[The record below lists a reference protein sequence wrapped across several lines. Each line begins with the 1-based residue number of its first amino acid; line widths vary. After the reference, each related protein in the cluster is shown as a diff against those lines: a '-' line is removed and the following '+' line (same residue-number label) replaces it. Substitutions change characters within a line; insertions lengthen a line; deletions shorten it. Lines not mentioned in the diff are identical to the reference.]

1 MGFVFFLLLL
11 IEQKDKKFFVFA
23 DKVSCFISF
32 SNVAA
37 PIELV
42 EDGFLDPDSN
52 YTAFVEV
59 IVPNNDAGRSPY
71 MVPRKPGEAV
81 YHNRNL
87 NSNNN
92 SAVNSVLIGVLGVLA
107 GLVTVALFLLLALVF
122 LRRYSKQVAAAQG
135 GPGAEM
141 DLRRSFRH
149 FVATLRGGRDH
160 SQYLITPN
168 GEPNG
173 PGKSNG
179 HGPGHNTN
187 AAKKLADL
195 PPMKPEDLV
204 PAYLERHKDSDYGF
218 QSEFELLPDGYP
230 DRTTR

>member
-1 MGFVFFLLLL
+1 M
-11 IEQKDKKFFVFA
+11 
-23 DKVSCFISF
+23 
-32 SNVAA
+32 
-37 PIELV
+37 
-42 EDGFLDPDSN
+42 
-52 YTAFVEV
+52 EV
-59 IVPNNDAGRSPY
+59 IVPNNQAGRSPY
-71 MVPRKPGEAV
+71 MYPRKPGEAV

-92 SAVNSVLIGVLGVLA
+92 NNSPVNSVLIGVLGVLA
-107 GLVTVALFLLLALVF
+107 GLVTVALFLLLALIF

-149 FVATLRGGRDH
+149 LVATLRGGRDH

-168 GEPNG
+168 GEPANG
-173 PGKSNG
+173 IKHAGGG
-179 HGPGHNTN
+179 HGSGHNPN

-218 QSEFELLPDGYP
+218 QSEFELLPDGFP
-230 DRTTR
+230 PKTTRYYSKYLKTRLRDV

>member
-1 MGFVFFLLLL
+1 M
-11 IEQKDKKFFVFA
+11 
-23 DKVSCFISF
+23 FIIF
-32 SNVAA
+32 IFRNVAS

-42 EDGFLDPDSN
+42 EDGFLDPNSN

-59 IVPNNDAGRSPY
+59 IVPNNEAGRSPY

-81 YHNRNL
+81 FHNRNL

-173 PGKSNG
+173 VKNSNGG
-179 HGPGHNTN
+179 HGPGNNAN

-230 DRTTR
+230 DRTTRYCNMKIYIYICILFIS

>member
-1 MGFVFFLLLL
+1 M
-11 IEQKDKKFFVFA
+11 A
-23 DKVSCFISF
+23 T
-32 SNVAA
+32 

-42 EDGFLDPDSN
+42 EDGFLDPNSN

-59 IVPNNDAGRSPY
+59 IVPNNEAGRSPY

-81 YHNRNL
+81 FHNRNL

-173 PGKSNG
+173 IKNSNG
-179 HGPGHNTN
+179 GHGIGPNTN

-218 QSEFELLPDGYP
+218 QSDFELLPDGYP

>member
-1 MGFVFFLLLL
+1 M
-11 IEQKDKKFFVFA
+11 A
-23 DKVSCFISF
+23 T
-32 SNVAA
+32 

-42 EDGFLDPDSN
+42 EDGFLDPNSN

-59 IVPNNDAGRSPY
+59 IVPNNEAGRSPY

-81 YHNRNL
+81 YPRNL

-149 FVATLRGGRDH
+149 LVATLRGGRDH

-173 PGKSNG
+173 IKNSNG
-179 HGPGHNTN
+179 GHGIGQNTN

>member
-1 MGFVFFLLLL
+1 M
-11 IEQKDKKFFVFA
+11 A
-23 DKVSCFISF
+23 T
-32 SNVAA
+32 

-42 EDGFLDPDSN
+42 EDGFLDPNSN

-59 IVPNNDAGRSPY
+59 VVPNNEAGRSPY
-71 MVPRKPGEAV
+71 MLPRKPREAV
-81 YHNRNL
+81 FQNRNL

-173 PGKSNG
+173 IKNSNG
-179 HGPGHNTN
+179 GHGIGQNTN

-218 QSEFELLPDGYP
+218 QAEFELLPDGYP

>member
-1 MGFVFFLLLL
+1 MLTNPS
-11 IEQKDKKFFVFA
+11 D
-23 DKVSCFISF
+23 
-32 SNVAA
+32 
-37 PIELV
+37 
-42 EDGFLDPDSN
+42 
-52 YTAFVEV
+52 T
-59 IVPNNDAGRSPY
+59 
-71 MVPRKPGEAV
+71 RKNKMRT
-81 YHNRNL
+81 YL
-87 NSNNN
+87 NQNNN

-122 LRRYSKQVAAAQG
+122 LRRYSKQVAATQG
-135 GPGAEM
+135 APGAEM

-149 FVATLRGGRDH
+149 LVATLRGGRDH

-173 PGKSNG
+173 MKSSNG
-179 HGPGHNTN
+179 VVGSGHNSN

-195 PPMKPEDLV
+195 PPMKPDDLV